1 MKWGCEVWKRQCVRV
16 TLDIQAARAPRSS
29 PLNESLDTT
38 SLRNINTLP
47 LHRGPISWT
56 SISRKLIIKTHASV
70 CVWKGAGEIQSEYY
84 LVTKCQIQMKR
95 RVCEG
100 QPALL
105 KEHYCCDLLISSE
118 SSQNL
123 PSLLI
128 YFPLQPDVKRS
139 LFHFISSILSDL
151 IPSYM
156 RLAKLMYFQI
166 AINEFLN
173 CFCSPMVKIK
183 SRSFKMNYFDDGV
196 DGERL

>member
-1 MKWGCEVWKRQCVRV
+1 MKWRCEVWKRQCVRV
-16 TLDIQAARAPRSS
+16 TLDIQAAGAPRSS

-56 SISRKLIIKTHASV
+56 SISRKLIIKTHVFERELVKFRVNIILSLNV
-70 CVWKGAGEIQSEYY
+70 RFRWKEG
-84 LVTKCQIQMKR
+84 
-95 RVCEG
+95 VCEG

-128 YFPLQPDVKRS
+128 YFSLQPDVKRS

-166 AINEFLN
+166 AINEFPN